1 MDTEKS
7 STINDKEAQS
17 KEQKYVVNGIS
28 TPKKYTTFSIKNKFK
43 TSGTRENGKNG
54 LVNGEVHEFYKTN
67 NFKVGTRI
75 NASNAS
81 SSQSVDENNNS
92 SDSFDETVENNNI
105 SHESKAEKDKQQ
117 LSDPAIEC
125 CKYQKVQEK
134 HSSEENIQMKLL
146 QCQSAYHVSKK
157 TESDDNILCRRSLVK
172 DTFLVESKEFKSL
185 THLSKRRLSAHKL
198 QLSRIS
204 SSVNNSHNNIGS
216 VTNSNR
222 RRRRSYKKD
231 KLSPSKSLND
241 LRYENPGEYE
251 DHSNINEITS
261 GVKTGRHRS
270 YSDSGPLSP
279 GKWLNDLE
287 NSGDNDC
294 FEDSDRTKEVNPTTN
309 AKVYRRRRSHSKRQ
323 PLAPSKSL
331 NDLKCENSGDE
342 KHRNEDGAV
351 EENCNHNRRR
361 RRTYNKNQKL
371 SLSKSL
377 SNLEDENSRDN
388 CWSMQNDLKHK
399 DYKRLTKSSHEL
411 RSLKSSNYNLFKI
424 NDNNKD
430 RFQMKGSFFSR
441 ENHSIERKTRSPSPN
456 FGRDKSGFD
465 MSINSRRSHSTGH
478 SPDMTKLLQ
487 HLICDIEEEIPYCSS
502 DDDINKSLD
511 KEQFQTFTNNLNE
524 LISQSNEYINEL
536 DKNDIINKSP
546 IEKSE
551 DYENEKP
558 RGRRKI
564 IDEDDES
571 LKRLRL
577 QREQRKRF
585 VSIFYLREKP
595 EQTSS

>member
-1 MDTEKS
+1 MLKSTE
-7 STINDKEAQS
+7 
-17 KEQKYVVNGIS
+17 G
-28 TPKKYTTFSIKNKFK
+28 
-43 TSGTRENGKNG
+43 
-54 LVNGEVHEFYKTN
+54 
-67 NFKVGTRI
+67 
-75 NASNAS
+75 
-81 SSQSVDENNNS
+81 
-92 SDSFDETVENNNI
+92 
-105 SHESKAEKDKQQ
+105 
-117 LSDPAIEC
+117 
-125 CKYQKVQEK
+125 
-134 HSSEENIQMKLL
+134 
-146 QCQSAYHVSKK
+146 
-157 TESDDNILCRRSLVK
+157 
-172 DTFLVESKEFKSL
+172 
-185 THLSKRRLSAHKL
+185 
-198 QLSRIS
+198 
-204 SSVNNSHNNIGS
+204 
-216 VTNSNR
+216 
-222 RRRRSYKKD
+222 
-231 KLSPSKSLND
+231 
-241 LRYENPGEYE
+241 
-251 DHSNINEITS
+251 
-261 GVKTGRHRS
+261 
-270 YSDSGPLSP
+270 
-279 GKWLNDLE
+279 
-287 NSGDNDC
+287 
-294 FEDSDRTKEVNPTTN
+294 
-309 AKVYRRRRSHSKRQ
+309 RRSHSKRQ

-342 KHRNEDGAV
+342 KHRNEDSAV